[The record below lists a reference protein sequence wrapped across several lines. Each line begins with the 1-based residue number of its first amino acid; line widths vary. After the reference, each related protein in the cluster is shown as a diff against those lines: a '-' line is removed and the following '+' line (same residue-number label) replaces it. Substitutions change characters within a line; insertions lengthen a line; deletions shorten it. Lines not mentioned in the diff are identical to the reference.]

1 MAQCVLRP
9 LNCTITNRCT
19 LCLVSV
25 FKEKP
30 LHPPSQAQASIQ
42 SRPTAEYSYMQ
53 SILRLLHNVNFLL
66 LMVTYGKVWPF
77 FLCSYHCCSLPL
89 CALLGQKL
97 AWVVLGEHK
106 DSSPLLPQS
115 RNPYSPVLFS
125 SGYQQMLR
133 GRMKGR
139 QAHRGWYVPT
149 TVLPIFDCCSGDFLI
164 CPFFLVV

>member
-77 FLCSYHCCSLPL
+77 FLCSYHCFSLPL

-106 DSSPLLPQS
+106 DSSPCCHRAGIPIARYSSAVVTSKCCREEWKEGKHTEDDMPLQLFSQS
-115 RNPYSPVLFS
+115 LTAVQGISLSVLF
-125 SGYQQMLR
+125 
-133 GRMKGR
+133 
-139 QAHRGWYVPT
+139 
-149 TVLPIFDCCSGDFLI
+149 F
-164 CPFFLVV
+164 